1 MKFGVMFA
9 NTGPFVEPDAAV
21 ELAQAAEAAGCE
33 SIWTV
38 EHVVVPAGYA
48 SQYPYAKDG
57 RMPGGRED
65 FDIPDPLIWLSYVA
79 AATNK
84 IRLATGGM
92 IMPQRNPLVTA
103 KAVATLD
110 RLSKGRM
117 ILGIGSGWLEEEFDA
132 LGVSFDDRGDR
143 TDEYLE
149 AMKQAWASD
158 TASYRGKFVNFNNV
172 YSRPQPANGH
182 VPIIVGG
189 HSRRA
194 ARRAGELG
202 DGFFPG
208 RGNFD
213 ELAALFDHARHCAE
227 ESGRDPEALEFTA
240 GGPTSPDYVEQL
252 AEIGVTRMIVPPMD
266 PSQFSKFGEEVISQ
280 FSSF

>member
-21 ELAQAAEAAGCE
+21 ELAQAAEASGCE

-38 EHVVVPAGYA
+38 EHVVVPAGYE

-57 RMPGGRED
+57 KMPGGSED
-65 FDIPDPLIWLSYVA
+65 FDIPDPLIWLSYIA
-79 AATNK
+79 AATDQ
-84 IRLATGGM
+84 IRLATGVM

-117 ILGIGSGWLEEEFDA
+117 ILGVGSGWLEEEFDA
-132 LGVSFDDRGDR
+132 LGISFSDRGDR

-149 AMKQAWASD
+149 VMKEAWGSD
-158 TASYRGKFVNFNNV
+158 TASYEGKFISFDNV
-172 YSRPQPANGH
+172 YSRPQPVSRH

-189 HSRRA
+189 HSKRA

-208 RGNFD
+208 RGRPE
-213 ELAALFDHARHCAE
+213 ELAALFDHARQCAE
-227 ESGRDPEALEFTA
+227 QSGRDPDALEFTA
-240 GGPTSPDYVEQL
+240 GGPTTPDYVEQL
-252 AEIGVTRMIVPPMD
+252 ADLGVTRMIVPPMD
-266 PSQFSKFGEEVISQ
+266 PAQFAKFGDEVISQ
-280 FSSF
+280 FSDA

>member
-84 IRLATGGM
+84 IRLATGVM

-158 TASYRGKFVNFNNV
+158 TASYRGKFVNFSNV

-208 RGNFD
+208 RGNFE
-213 ELAALFDHARHCAE
+213 ELAALFDHARHCAAE
-227 ESGRDPEALEFTA
+227 AGRDPEALEFTA

>member
-84 IRLATGGM
+84 IRLATGVM
-92 IMPQRNPLVTA
+92 ILPQRNPLVTA

-158 TASYRGKFVNFNNV
+158 TASYGGKFVNFSNV
-172 YSRPQPANGH
+172 YSRPQPASGH

-189 HSRRA
+189 HSKRA

-208 RGNFD
+208 RGHLD

-240 GGPTSPDYVEQL
+240 GGPTSADYVEQL

>member
-65 FDIPDPLIWLSYVA
+65 FDIPDPLIWLSYGA
-79 AATNK
+79 AASNK
-84 IRLATGGM
+84 IRLGTGVM

-158 TASYRGKFVNFNNV
+158 TASYRGKFVNFSNV
-172 YSRPQPANGH
+172 YSRPQPASGH

-194 ARRAGELG
+194 ASRAGELG

-240 GGPTSPDYVEQL
+240 GGPTSPDYVERL

>member
-9 NTGPFVEPDAAV
+9 NTGPFVEPEAAIS
-21 ELAQAAEAAGCE
+21 LARAAEDAGCE

-48 SQYPYAKDG
+48 SRYPYAKDG
-57 RMPGGRED
+57 KMPGGRED

-79 AATNK
+79 AATER
-84 IRLATGGM
+84 IRLGTGVM

-117 ILGIGSGWLEEEFDA
+117 ILGVGSGWLAEEFDA
-132 LGVSFDDRGDR
+132 LGVPFDDRGDR

-149 AMKQAWASD
+149 AMRQAWNSD
-158 TASYRGKFVNFNNV
+158 VASYNGNFVNFDSV
-172 YSRPQPANGH
+172 YSRPQPVDRH

-208 RGNFD
+208 RGNPE
-213 ELAALFDHARHCAE
+213 ELSALFDHARRCAE
-227 ESGRDPEALEFTA
+227 KCGRDPEALEFTA
-240 GGPTSPDYVEQL
+240 GGPMTVDYVEQL
-252 AEIGVTRMIVPPMD
+252 AEIGVSRMIVPPMD
-266 PSQFSKFGEEVISQ
+266 PAQFSKFGEEVVAQ
-280 FSSF
+280 FSTL